1 MTVDTMTDVVDTSS
15 TNLDFRQPAAGFAAN
30 RNHPRH
36 LPTPIIPQVANMSF
50 RHHSASNLLEPRPPR
65 TLPSLGQ
72 VFGEDNHASNLDVS
86 SPRRNLDFMVKPI
99 QDQNHGRTT
108 TTQIS
113 SAKAAEVMQKTVETL
128 RTQIYANGFTDE
140 DIRKA
145 REDDLREAE
154 EADIVNAYA
163 RNSTEVAKD
172 QPQGDEADEDY
183 ETNPYDDRADKIG
196 LSHHI
201 PGIGHLGHLL
211 TPPGWKAGDEPIPP
225 KHARQLYRETYD
237 AAKKSLSDSIG
248 DFKHLKGTPFQEAS
262 DRKNEEWQ
270 NRADLAKLI
279 LEERTKVYQMH
290 QERKWQ
296 QPQPVQERLGRQ
308 TPVLQLPSPNAAN
321 MQTLPVGMAGPSRYT
336 YDHPTHQ
343 NGFLLRD
350 SGAVSRPAD
359 SFDRPEPSPKIL
371 SPSFLD
377 PSLIPGTI
385 DTVIQRYHTKKAEI
399 QKMQYE
405 NELQMKQCLTRYGRL
420 LEPAHSHAQQVQS
433 APRYLG
439 SNSQP
444 NRRQLPAL
452 QRLPYYHPLSN
463 VRNETHEENR
473 DEHNEDR
480 PTTYRYASPPGR
492 NALGIHQ
499 DDPDDEP
506 VELALSSPLKQF
518 DEESKT
524 AQLPQT
530 TPQTTN
536 ESGSSAEKA
545 AVKKRTPKKKV
556 AASRYAQEKKPVWYA
571 SHLENA
577 NLPTS
582 TISES
587 AIRAGLAYDPKA
599 PPTAKV
605 TEANLLNTTKKRR
618 RYGDEVPIPEFKMPP
633 EKLRAMFASNLPM
646 KYIGKGPNPYL
657 TENGTAGAGENGDEQ
672 PAKRKGK
679 AKVETTTKAP
689 VLKAPSVDVDSPKA
703 SDLSDGIIEDEK
715 DATYG
720 GKAKNVTPT
729 KRGNNAAVRRTTPR
743 KAKTARMTMV
753 DERQA

>member
-1 MTVDTMTDVVDTSS
+1 MTVDTMTDVVDMSS
-15 TNLDFRQPAAGFAAN
+15 TNLDFSQPAAGFAAN

-36 LPTPIIPQVANMSF
+36 LPTPIIPQLANMSF

-86 SPRRNLDFMVKPI
+86 SPRRSLDFMVKPI
-99 QDQNHGRTT
+99 QHQNHGRTT

-113 SAKAAEVMQKTVETL
+113 SAKAAEVMQKTIETL
-128 RTQIYANGFTDE
+128 RTQIHANGFTDD

-145 REDDLREAE
+145 READLREAE

-172 QPQGDEADEDY
+172 QPQEDEADEDY

-225 KHARQLYRETYD
+225 KHARQLYREAYD

-248 DFKHLKGTPFQEAS
+248 EFKHLKGTAFQEAS

-270 NRADLAKLI
+270 TRADLAKLI
-279 LEERTKVYQMH
+279 LEERIKVYQIH
-290 QERKWQ
+290 QERKW

-308 TPVLQLPSPNAAN
+308 TPVLQLPSPSAAN

-336 YDHPTHQ
+336 YDHPPQQ
-343 NGFLLRD
+343 NGYLLRE

-359 SFDRPEPSPKIL
+359 GFDRPEPSPKIL

-405 NELQMKQCLTRYGRL
+405 NELQMKQCLTSYGRL
-420 LEPAHSHAQQVQS
+420 LGPAHSHAQQVQS

-439 SNSQP
+439 PNSQP

-463 VRNETHEENR
+463 VRNETHEENG
-473 DEHNEDR
+473 DDHNEDR

-545 AVKKRTPKKKV
+545 AVKKRTPKKVCEMHILLTQFPFLSLTCNHRKLQLPDMPKKRNPSGTPPTWKTPI
-556 AASRYAQEKKPVWYA
+556 SRLRPSPNPPCEPA
-571 SHLENA
+571 SH
-577 NLPTS
+577 
-582 TISES
+582 TI
-587 AIRAGLAYDPKA
+587 PK
-599 PPTAKV
+599 
-605 TEANLLNTTKKRR
+605 
-618 RYGDEVPIPEFKMPP
+618 
-633 EKLRAMFASNLPM
+633 
-646 KYIGKGPNPYL
+646 NPL
-657 TENGTAGAGENGDEQ
+657 Q
-672 PAKRKGK
+672 PRSRKQ
-679 AKVETTTKAP
+679 
-689 VLKAPSVDVDSPKA
+689 
-703 SDLSDGIIEDEK
+703 IC
-715 DATYG
+715 
-720 GKAKNVTPT
+720 
-729 KRGNNAAVRRTTPR
+729 
-743 KAKTARMTMV
+743 
-753 DERQA
+753 